1 MTDKKTITRW
11 GKETYTIQNE
21 GSAPFEITVSGR
33 NRWALLVLILL
44 GKKGYTPIRR
54 PALRWSAYVFNLRG
68 LGVKIITLTEPHA
81 GPFKGTH
88 GRYVLQS
95 IVTSAQAN
103 EVAA

>member
-1 MTDKKTITRW
+1 MTDKKTITSCR
-11 GKETYTIQNE
+11 KATFTIQNE

-33 NRWALLVLILL
+33 DRWALLVLMLL
-44 GKKGYTPIRR
+44 GKQGYTPTTR
-54 PALRWSAYVFNLRG
+54 PVLRWSAYVFNLRG

-95 IVTSAQAN
+95 IVTPK
-103 EVAA
+103 VAA